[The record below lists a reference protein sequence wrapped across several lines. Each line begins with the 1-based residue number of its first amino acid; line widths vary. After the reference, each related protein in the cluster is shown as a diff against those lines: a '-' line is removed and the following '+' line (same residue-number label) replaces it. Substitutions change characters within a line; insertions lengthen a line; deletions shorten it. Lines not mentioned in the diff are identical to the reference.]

1 MLGEP
6 TIKDVA
12 RLAGVSV
19 GTVSNVL
26 NRPRR
31 VSPQTRARVEWAIAE
46 LGFRPNKVARALIS
60 QRTNTVGMIVP
71 DVANPFFAELL
82 RGVEDTLG
90 ERDYAVVFG
99 NSDNSASK
107 ERRYLRALRERRVDG
122 MIAVTATDADA
133 DEIRSLGDEL
143 PLVIV
148 DRLIPG
154 WEGDCVLGNNRL
166 GMKLAVDHLASL
178 GHRSIA
184 LINGDL
190 RLSTARDRYTG
201 FLEGLAEHG
210 LEPAAVSFGAFTF
223 ESGYGQMNAL
233 LRSLSIPSAVCAAND
248 LLALGAIAA
257 SLDAGFRVPQQLSI
271 IGYDD
276 IIFARISSPS
286 LTTVRQNARAMGSE
300 AARLI
305 LERLEGNRREPR
317 RVVLEPELV
326 VRHSTAVP
334 GG

>member
-31 VSPQTRARVEWAIAE
+31 VSPQTRAKVEWAIAQ

-71 DVANPFFAELL
+71 DAANPFFAELL
-82 RGVEDTLG
+82 RGVEDVLG
-90 ERDYAVVFG
+90 ERDYAVIFG

-107 ERRYLRALRERRVDG
+107 ERRYITALRERRVDG

-133 DEIRSLGDEL
+133 EEIRALGEEI
-143 PLVIV
+143 PMVIV
-148 DRLIPG
+148 DRQISG
-154 WEGDCVLGNNRL
+154 WEGDCVLSDNRL
-166 GMKLAVDHLASL
+166 GMTLAVDHLVSL
-178 GHRSIA
+178 GHRRIA
-184 LINGDL
+184 LIDGDL
-190 RLSTARDRYTG
+190 RLFTARERYAG
-201 FLEGLAEHG
+201 FLDGLARHG
-210 LEPAAVSFGAFTF
+210 LEPAVVSFGSFTF
-223 ESGYGQMNAL
+223 DSGYSQMAAL
-233 LRSLSIPSAVCAAND
+233 LRGDPLPTAVCAAND

-257 SLDAGFRVPQQLSI
+257 ILDAGLRVPQQISI
-271 IGYDD
+271 VGYDD
-276 IIFARISSPS
+276 IIFARVSSPG
-286 LTTVRQNARAMGSE
+286 LTTVRQNARAMGAE
-300 AARLI
+300 AARLM
-305 LERLEGNRREPR
+305 LERLEGRRSGPK
-317 RVVLEPELV
+317 RVILEPELV
-326 VRHSTAVP
+326 VRQSTASP

>member
-1 MLGEP
+1 VLGDP

-31 VSPQTRARVEWAIAE
+31 VSPQTRARVEWAIE
-46 LGFRPNKVARALIS
+46 QLGFRPNKVARALIS
-60 QRTNTVGMIVP
+60 QRTSTVGMIVP
-71 DVANPFFAELL
+71 DAANPFFAELL
-82 RGVEDTLG
+82 RAVEDVLG
-90 ERDYAVVFG
+90 EKDYAVIFG
-99 NSDNSASK
+99 NSDNNASK

-133 DEIRSLGDEL
+133 DEICSLGEEV

-148 DRLIPG
+148 DRLIAG
-154 WEGDCVLGNNRL
+154 WEGDCVLGDNRL
-166 GMKLAVDHLASL
+166 GMKMAVGHLIAL

-190 RLSTARDRYTG
+190 RLSTARERYRG
-201 FLEGLAEHG
+201 FLESLAEHS

-223 ESGYGQMNAL
+223 ESGYSQMSAML
-233 LRSLSIPSAVCAAND
+233 QQGTLPSAVCAAND

-257 SLDAGFRVPQQLSI
+257 SVDAGLSVPGQVSI
-271 IGYDD
+271 VGYDD
-276 IIFARISSPS
+276 IIFARLSSPG
-286 LTTVRQNARAMGSE
+286 LTTVRQNARAMGAE
-300 AARLI
+300 AAHLI
-305 LERLEGNRREPR
+305 LERLEGSRSEPR
-317 RVVLEPELV
+317 QVVLEPELV
-326 VRHSTAVP
+326 VRHSTAPP